1 MVPTSLR
8 LARSVLHPLARVKV
22 REMSTGIERVEI
34 VCAQNVSVAKTLP
47 AGRGRALSR
56 EQVAA
61 NFKAS
66 EFSRRLNPRLEKDIA
81 NRWKVKVAQN
91 PRLFNG
97 SKFRRAGWGVVDGKL
112 VLKIGLTNYR
122 DLCGT
127 NFAENCGSLMELG
140 ERELGDP
147 QAYMADALGKN
158 LVIDMIVVNRNV
170 LVSGKFTQPC
180 EFNSSNFVLE
190 VFSFFVLF
198 TM

>member
-8 LARSVLHPLARVKV
+8 FARSVLHPLARAKV

-61 NFKAS
+61 NFKPS

-97 SKFRRAGWGVVDGKL
+97 SKFRRAGWEVVDGKL

-158 LVIDMIVVNRNV
+158 LVTDMIVVNGNV
-170 LVSGKFTQPC
+170 LVNGKFTEPC
-180 EFNSSNFVLE
+180 EFNSFNFVLE
-190 VFSFFVLF
+190 GFSFFVLF
-198 TM
+198 TV